1 MIKKILKKIGKNSI
15 ISQKEIASAAHE
27 KRNAVLK
34 LSSEI
39 ISKNTNKIIEANKED
54 LLLANKAGLKE
65 SYIDRLLLDSKRIS
79 TIAESLI
86 SISTLPDPL
95 SGKITKWERP
105 NGLIISKQPTPLGV
119 LGIIYESRP
128 NVTVDAA
135 ALCIKSGNSVI
146 LRCGSDS
153 YNSCYILS
161 ELIRDALQ
169 QCNLSKDIIQLIPS
183 KDRDAVDYMLKMSNV
198 IDVIIPRGG
207 KSLVEKVQ
215 KNARVPVFSHL
226 EGICHIYV
234 DQFAELEKS
243 CSVVINGKMRR
254 TGICGATETL
264 LVNEHIAKKFL
275 PKICSELN
283 EKGCKIVG
291 DEVTKSIVPY
301 IDLAIEEDWSTEYLA
316 PKISIKVVGDVYDAI
331 EHIQKFGT
339 QHTDAIMT
347 ENEEIAKVFT
357 NAVDSAIVLV
367 NASTQFADGGEFG
380 LGAEIGISTG
390 KLHAR
395 GPVGAAQ
402 LTSFKNIEHQIRT
415 NVSLSYFKRK
425 FLDD

>member
-1 MIKKILKKIGKNSI
+1 MIKTILKKIGKNSI

-27 KRNAVLK
+27 NRNAVLK

-39 ISKNTNKIIEANKED
+39 ISKNTKKIIEANKED

-283 EKGCKIVG
+283 EKGCEIVG

-402 LTSFKNIEHQIRT
+402 LTSFKYVVHGNGQIRP
-415 NVSLSYFKRK
+415 
-425 FLDD
+425 

>member
-79 TIAESLI
+79 AIAESLI

-283 EKGCKIVG
+283 EKGCEIVG

-402 LTSFKNIEHQIRT
+402 LTSFKYVVHGNGQIRP
-415 NVSLSYFKRK
+415 
-425 FLDD
+425 

>member
-1 MIKKILKKIGKNSI
+1 MIKKNLKKIGKNSI

-79 TIAESLI
+79 AISESLI
-86 SISTLPDPL
+86 NISTLPDPL

-105 NGLIISKQPTPLGV
+105 NGLVISKQPTPLGV

-183 KDRDAVDYMLKMSNV
+183 KDREAVDYMLKMSNV

-331 EHIQKFGT
+331 EHIQTFGT

-402 LTSFKNIEHQIRT
+402 LTSFKYVVHGNGQIRP
-415 NVSLSYFKRK
+415 
-425 FLDD
+425 

>member
-79 TIAESLI
+79 AISESLI

-105 NGLIISKQPTPLGV
+105 NGLVISKQPTPLGV

-198 IDVIIPRGG
+198 IDVIIPRGV

-402 LTSFKNIEHQIRT
+402 LTSFKYVVHGNGQIRH
-415 NVSLSYFKRK
+415 
-425 FLDD
+425 

>member
-79 TIAESLI
+79 AISESLI

-105 NGLIISKQPTPLGV
+105 NGLVISKQPTPLGV

-207 KSLVEKVQ
+207 KSLVEKIQ

-283 EKGCKIVG
+283 EKGCEIVG

-331 EHIQKFGT
+331 EHIQTFGT

-402 LTSFKNIEHQIRT
+402 LTSFKYVVHGNGQIRP
-415 NVSLSYFKRK
+415 
-425 FLDD
+425 

>member
-105 NGLIISKQPTPLGV
+105 NGLVISKQPTPLGV

-331 EHIQKFGT
+331 EHIQTFGT

-402 LTSFKNIEHQIRT
+402 LTSFKYVVHGNGQIRP
-415 NVSLSYFKRK
+415 
-425 FLDD
+425 

>member
-169 QCNLSKDIIQLIPS
+169 QCNFSKDIIQLIPS
-183 KDRDAVDYMLKMSNV
+183 KDREAVDFMLKMSNV

-243 CSVVINGKMRR
+243 CSVVFNGKMRR

-291 DEVTKSIVPY
+291 DEVTKSIIPD

-402 LTSFKNIEHQIRT
+402 LTSFKYVVHGNGQIRP
-415 NVSLSYFKRK
+415 
-425 FLDD
+425 

>member
-79 TIAESLI
+79 AISESLI

-105 NGLIISKQPTPLGV
+105 NGLVISKQPTPLGV

-169 QCNLSKDIIQLIPS
+169 QCNFSKDIIQLIPS

-283 EKGCKIVG
+283 EKGCEIVG

-331 EHIQKFGT
+331 EHIQTFGT

-367 NASTQFADGGEFG
+367 NASTQFADGVEFG

-402 LTSFKNIEHQIRT
+402 LTSFKYVVHGNGQIRH
-415 NVSLSYFKRK
+415 
-425 FLDD
+425 

>member
-79 TIAESLI
+79 AISESLI

-283 EKGCKIVG
+283 EKGCEIVG

-301 IDLAIEEDWSTEYLA
+301 IDPAIEEDWSTEYLA

-402 LTSFKNIEHQIRT
+402 LTSFKYVVHGNGQIRP
-415 NVSLSYFKRK
+415 
-425 FLDD
+425 

>member
-1 MIKKILKKIGKNSI
+1 MIKTILKKIGKNSI

-27 KRNAVLK
+27 NRNAVLK

-39 ISKNTNKIIEANKED
+39 ISKNTKKIIEANKED

-86 SISTLPDPL
+86 GISTLPDPL

-183 KDRDAVDYMLKMSNV
+183 KDREAVDYMLKMSNV

-291 DEVTKSIVPY
+291 DELTKSIVPY

-402 LTSFKNIEHQIRT
+402 LTSFKYVVHGNGQIRP
-415 NVSLSYFKRK
+415 
-425 FLDD
+425 

>member
-1 MIKKILKKIGKNSI
+1 MIKKILNKIGKNSI

-79 TIAESLI
+79 AISESLI

-105 NGLIISKQPTPLGV
+105 NGLVISKQPTPLGV

-283 EKGCKIVG
+283 EKGCEIVG

-331 EHIQKFGT
+331 EHIQTFGT

-402 LTSFKNIEHQIRT
+402 LTSFKYVVHGNGQIRP
-415 NVSLSYFKRK
+415 
-425 FLDD
+425 

>member
-39 ISKNTNKIIEANKED
+39 ISKNTKKIIEANKED

-79 TIAESLI
+79 AISESLI

-105 NGLIISKQPTPLGV
+105 NGLVISKQPTPLGV

-283 EKGCKIVG
+283 EKGCEIVG

-402 LTSFKNIEHQIRT
+402 LTSFKYVVHGNGQIRP
-415 NVSLSYFKRK
+415 
-425 FLDD
+425 

>member
-1 MIKKILKKIGKNSI
+1 MIKTILKKIGKNSI

-27 KRNAVLK
+27 NRNAVLK

-183 KDRDAVDYMLKMSNV
+183 KDREAVDYMLKMSNV

-291 DEVTKSIVPY
+291 DELTKSIVPF

-402 LTSFKNIEHQIRT
+402 LTSFKYVVHGNGQIRP
-415 NVSLSYFKRK
+415 
-425 FLDD
+425 

>member
-1 MIKKILKKIGKNSI
+1 MIKTILKKIGKNSI

-39 ISKNTNKIIEANKED
+39 ISKNTKKIIEANKED

-79 TIAESLI
+79 AISESLI

-105 NGLIISKQPTPLGV
+105 NGLVISKQPTPLGV

-283 EKGCKIVG
+283 EKGCEIVG

-402 LTSFKNIEHQIRT
+402 LTSFKYVVHGNGQIRP
-415 NVSLSYFKRK
+415 
-425 FLDD
+425 

>member
-1 MIKKILKKIGKNSI
+1 MIKTILKKIGKNSI

-79 TIAESLI
+79 AIAESLI

-169 QCNLSKDIIQLIPS
+169 QCNFSKDIIQLIPS
-183 KDRDAVDYMLKMSNV
+183 KDREAVDYMLKMSNV

-402 LTSFKNIEHQIRT
+402 LTSFKYVVHGNGQIRP
-415 NVSLSYFKRK
+415 
-425 FLDD
+425 

>member
-1 MIKKILKKIGKNSI
+1 MIKKILKNIGKNSI

-39 ISKNTNKIIEANKED
+39 ISKNTKKIIEANKED

-79 TIAESLI
+79 AIAESLI

-105 NGLIISKQPTPLGV
+105 NGLVISKQPTPLGV

-215 KNARVPVFSHL
+215 KNSRVPVFSHL

-243 CSVVINGKMRR
+243 CSVVINGKLRR

-283 EKGCKIVG
+283 EKGCEIVG

-331 EHIQKFGT
+331 EHIQTFGP

-402 LTSFKNIEHQIRT
+402 LTSFKYVVHGNGQIRP
-415 NVSLSYFKRK
+415 
-425 FLDD
+425 

>member
-79 TIAESLI
+79 AISESLI

-105 NGLIISKQPTPLGV
+105 NGLVISKQPTPLGV

-331 EHIQKFGT
+331 KHIQTFGT

-402 LTSFKNIEHQIRT
+402 LTSFKYVVHGNGQIRP
-415 NVSLSYFKRK
+415 
-425 FLDD
+425 

>member
-79 TIAESLI
+79 AISESLI

-95 SGKITKWERP
+95 SGIITKWERP

-283 EKGCKIVG
+283 EKGCEIVG
-291 DEVTKSIVPY
+291 DEVTKSIVSY

-331 EHIQKFGT
+331 EHIQTFGT

-402 LTSFKNIEHQIRT
+402 LTSFKYVVHGNGQIRP
-415 NVSLSYFKRK
+415 
-425 FLDD
+425 

>member
-27 KRNAVLK
+27 NRNAVLK

-183 KDRDAVDYMLKMSNV
+183 KDREAVDYMLKMSNV

-291 DEVTKSIVPY
+291 DELTKSIVPY

-402 LTSFKNIEHQIRT
+402 LTSFKYVVHGNGQIRP
-415 NVSLSYFKRK
+415 
-425 FLDD
+425 

>member
-79 TIAESLI
+79 AISESLI

-301 IDLAIEEDWSTEYLA
+301 IDPAIEEDWSTEYLA

-331 EHIQKFGT
+331 EHIQTFGT

-402 LTSFKNIEHQIRT
+402 LTSFKYVVHGNGQIRP
-415 NVSLSYFKRK
+415 
-425 FLDD
+425 

>member
-79 TIAESLI
+79 AISESLI

-291 DEVTKSIVPY
+291 DELTKSIVPY

-402 LTSFKNIEHQIRT
+402 LTSFKYVVHGNGQIRH
-415 NVSLSYFKRK
+415 
-425 FLDD
+425 

>member
-79 TIAESLI
+79 AIAESLI

-95 SGKITKWERP
+95 TGKITKWERP

-183 KDRDAVDYMLKMSNV
+183 KDREAVDFMLKMSNV

-402 LTSFKNIEHQIRT
+402 LTSFKYVVHGNGQIRP
-415 NVSLSYFKRK
+415 
-425 FLDD
+425 

>member
-1 MIKKILKKIGKNSI
+1 MIKTILKKIGKNSI

-79 TIAESLI
+79 AIAESLI

-169 QCNLSKDIIQLIPS
+169 QYNLSKDIIQLIPS

-283 EKGCKIVG
+283 EKGCEIVG

-402 LTSFKNIEHQIRT
+402 LTSFKYVVHGNGQIRH
-415 NVSLSYFKRK
+415 
-425 FLDD
+425 

>member
-79 TIAESLI
+79 AIAESLI

-169 QCNLSKDIIQLIPS
+169 QCNFSKDIIQLIPS
-183 KDRDAVDYMLKMSNV
+183 KDREAVDYMLKMSNV

-291 DEVTKSIVPY
+291 DEVTKSIVSY

-402 LTSFKNIEHQIRT
+402 LTSFKYVVHGNGQIRP
-415 NVSLSYFKRK
+415 
-425 FLDD
+425 

>member
-79 TIAESLI
+79 SIAESLI

-283 EKGCKIVG
+283 EKGCEIVG

-301 IDLAIEEDWSTEYLA
+301 IDPAIEEDWSTEYLA

-331 EHIQKFGT
+331 EHIQTFGT

-402 LTSFKNIEHQIRT
+402 LTSFKYVVHGNGQIRP
-415 NVSLSYFKRK
+415 
-425 FLDD
+425 

>member
-1 MIKKILKKIGKNSI
+1 MIKTILKKIGKNSI

-79 TIAESLI
+79 AIAESLI

-183 KDRDAVDYMLKMSNV
+183 KDREAVDYMLKMSNV

-291 DEVTKSIVPY
+291 DELTKSIVPY

-402 LTSFKNIEHQIRT
+402 LTSFKYVVHGNGQIRP
-415 NVSLSYFKRK
+415 
-425 FLDD
+425 

>member
-79 TIAESLI
+79 AIAESLI

-283 EKGCKIVG
+283 EKGCEIVG

-301 IDLAIEEDWSTEYLA
+301 IDPAIEEDWSTEYLA

-402 LTSFKNIEHQIRT
+402 LTSFKYVVHGNGQIRH
-415 NVSLSYFKRK
+415 
-425 FLDD
+425 

>member
-79 TIAESLI
+79 AISESLI

-105 NGLIISKQPTPLGV
+105 NGLVISKQPTPLGV

-283 EKGCKIVG
+283 EKGCEIVG

-301 IDLAIEEDWSTEYLA
+301 IDPAIEEDWSTEYLA

-402 LTSFKNIEHQIRT
+402 LTSFKYVVHGNGQIRH
-415 NVSLSYFKRK
+415 
-425 FLDD
+425 

>member
-79 TIAESLI
+79 AISESLI

-105 NGLIISKQPTPLGV
+105 NGLVISKQPTPLGV

-183 KDRDAVDYMLKMSNV
+183 KDREAVDYMLKMSNV

-402 LTSFKNIEHQIRT
+402 LTSFKYVVHGNGQIRP
-415 NVSLSYFKRK
+415 
-425 FLDD
+425 

>member
-79 TIAESLI
+79 AIAESLI

-119 LGIIYESRP
+119 LGIFYESRP

-207 KSLVEKVQ
+207 KSLVEKVL

-347 ENEEIAKVFT
+347 ENKEIAKVFT

-402 LTSFKNIEHQIRT
+402 LTSFKYVVHGNGQIRP
-415 NVSLSYFKRK
+415 
-425 FLDD
+425 

>member
-79 TIAESLI
+79 AIAESLI

-283 EKGCKIVG
+283 EKGCEIVG

-316 PKISIKVVGDVYDAI
+316 PKISIKVVGDVFDAI

-402 LTSFKNIEHQIRT
+402 LTSFKYVVHGNGQIRP
-415 NVSLSYFKRK
+415 
-425 FLDD
+425 

>member
-1 MIKKILKKIGKNSI
+1 MIKTILKKIGKNSI

-27 KRNAVLK
+27 NRNAVLK

-105 NGLIISKQPTPLGV
+105 NGLVISKQPTPLGV

-283 EKGCKIVG
+283 EKGCEIVG

-316 PKISIKVVGDVYDAI
+316 PKISIKVVGDVFDAI

-402 LTSFKNIEHQIRT
+402 LTSFKYVVHGNGQIRH
-415 NVSLSYFKRK
+415 
-425 FLDD
+425 

>member
-27 KRNAVLK
+27 KRNTVLK

-79 TIAESLI
+79 AISESLI

-105 NGLIISKQPTPLGV
+105 NGLVISKQPTPLGV

-283 EKGCKIVG
+283 EKGCEIVG

-301 IDLAIEEDWSTEYLA
+301 IDPAIEEDWSTEYLA

-331 EHIQKFGT
+331 EHIQTFGT

-402 LTSFKNIEHQIRT
+402 LTSFKYVVHGNGQIRP
-415 NVSLSYFKRK
+415 
-425 FLDD
+425 

>member
-39 ISKNTNKIIEANKED
+39 ISKNTKKIIEANKED

-283 EKGCKIVG
+283 EKGCEIVG

-402 LTSFKNIEHQIRT
+402 LTSFKYVVHGNGQIRP
-415 NVSLSYFKRK
+415 
-425 FLDD
+425 

>member
-79 TIAESLI
+79 AISESLI

-105 NGLIISKQPTPLGV
+105 KGLVISKQPTPLGV

-283 EKGCKIVG
+283 EKGCEIVG

-301 IDLAIEEDWSTEYLA
+301 IDPAIEEDWSTEYLA
-316 PKISIKVVGDVYDAI
+316 PKISIKVVRDVYDAI

-402 LTSFKNIEHQIRT
+402 LTSFKYVVHGNGQIRP
-415 NVSLSYFKRK
+415 
-425 FLDD
+425 